1 MAKLLGID
9 YGTKRVGLAITDELK
24 IIASP
29 LETVETSKIITH
41 LEKLLSKENIEA
53 IVLGEPKYL
62 DGTISNTTKKV
73 YEFKSKIEKKFP
85 SIPVHLEDEMF
96 TSKMAAES
104 MIAAGIKKKKRQE
117 KGNLD
122 KISAALIL
130 KSFMDKQ

>member
-9 YGTKRVGLAITDELK
+9 YGTKRVGLAITDDLQ

-29 LETVETSKIITH
+29 LETIETSKIIDH
-41 LEKLLSKENIEA
+41 LEKLLSKEPIEA

-62 DGTISNTTKKV
+62 DGNISDTTKKV
-73 YEFKSKIEKKFP
+73 YKFKTEIEKKFP
-85 SIPVHLEDEMF
+85 NIPIHLEDEMF

-104 MIAAGIKKKKRQE
+104 MIASGVKKKKRQD

-122 KISAALIL
+122 KVSAALIL
-130 KSFMDKQ
+130 KSYMDKQ